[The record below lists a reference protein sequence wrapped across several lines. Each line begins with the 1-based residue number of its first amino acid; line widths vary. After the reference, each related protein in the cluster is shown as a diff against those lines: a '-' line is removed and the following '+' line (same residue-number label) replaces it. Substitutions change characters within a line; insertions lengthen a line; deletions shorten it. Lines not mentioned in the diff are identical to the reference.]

1 MLRSEKTEDE
11 KNLIVPL
18 TLLDCFQQCY
28 ADEEDY
34 SDLLTLRIDHFAPVH
49 FLSGTGIAIVEIKCL
64 AKDGWEDRWVKSEW
78 KKEDNTVGEWNH
90 TAGKWN
96 GDTNNKGEDRCTHHA
111 ADFVFSFLFRHV
123 RSYSASLCRYPDIRG
138 LQILRH
144 FGRVP

>member
-64 AKDGWEDRWVKSEW
+64 AKGTRTLVLVWRSLSFCGSKQLQICVYVRSLLIESDPLFFFFLRTSILLLVP
-78 KKEDNTVGEWNH
+78 
-90 TAGKWN
+90 A
-96 GDTNNKGEDRCTHHA
+96 
-111 ADFVFSFLFRHV
+111 FLFSFV
-123 RSYSASLCRYPDIRG
+123 
-138 LQILRH
+138 
-144 FGRVP
+144 